1 MADLAFQRRRAADR
15 QREEHGVDVWSR
27 LDFAALA
34 QSVYLNQAALGLIP
48 SNHWR

>member
-1 MADLAFQRRRAADR
+1 MDAL
-15 QREEHGVDVWSR
+15 VPR

-48 SNHWR
+48 AQSLEVMLSTSPRQPSTAMSD